1 VTRNIKIKNKIH
13 KKNIESIKY
22 YKKRNFTNNDIS
34 NITGANLNKIKE
46 IVKANWKIQRKN

>member
-1 VTRNIKIKNKIH
+1 MTKNIKIKNKIH

-34 NITGANLNKIKE
+34 NITEANLNKIKE
-46 IVKANWKIQRKN
+46 VVKAHWKIQRKN